1 MKVPRCVS
9 ILLLKLCNN
18 KSKRSLLLHYS
29 FCSASSLPHAE
40 GMALLFLPGKKKK
53 KSKFAGPSLQPQFA
67 TFWRGTACCLQY
79 SSNDWSRKETSS
91 WSRAVSGS
99 FRKVSGCCCER
110 QKTECFVT
118 VTGFRLMI
126 TTRKKYKCTKNGN
139 LSVP

>member
-18 KSKRSLLLHYS
+18 KSKKRPSIALQFLLRI
-29 FCSASSLPHAE
+29 FTATRGKWPCCSCL
-40 GMALLFLPGKKKK
+40 GKKKANLLVPPC
-53 KSKFAGPSLQPQFA
+53 SHNLPLSG
-67 TFWRGTACCLQY
+67 GTACCLQY

-91 WSRAVSGS
+91 WSRRCVQQLQESL
-99 FRKVSGCCCER
+99 RLLLPKR
-110 QKTECFVT
+110 QKTRCFVT